1 VNNPALKEK
10 YLALKERGKHPNQA
24 YIAIGNK
31 MIRLAFSMIKN
42 QTLYQTNQEN
52 YVLLTELKKKLR
64 AANVQLFYDRYV
76 LANALSSA

>member
-1 VNNPALKEK
+1 
-10 YLALKERGKHPNQA
+10 
-24 YIAIGNK
+24 